1 VTMSIAQHTGSDALG
16 GTAQNPTITYANAQT
31 ANNLNAIIVV
41 WDNTQPLLSVVDSSA
56 NLYVRRGIL
65 LPAGG
70 GAHAL
75 YRCLSIAAHAAGNVV
90 TFNFAAAPTAA
101 PEAWIIEANTTT
113 GSWSDGPFDSGSAA
127 SGTAM
132 STNGVVISNK
142 SVLGFASAVSGN
154 GSTVTAGTGWTPL
167 DALSG
172 ADQDQWQSVSK
183 PGFVQA
189 TASQG
194 VSGNWDMVA
203 GYFYVAADIRAR
215 LLPLGI

>member
-1 VTMSIAQHTGSDALG
+1 MTMSIVQHTGSDALG
-16 GTAQNPTITYANAQT
+16 GTAQNPTITYANAQS
-31 ANNLNAIIVV
+31 AKNLNAIIVV

-56 NLYVRRGIL
+56 NLYQRI
-65 LPAGG
+65 GG
-70 GAHAL
+70 GGGMAI

-90 TFNFAAAPTAA
+90 TFNFAAAPTAG

-132 STNGVVISNK
+132 STKGVVLSNK
-142 SVLGFASAVSGN
+142 SVLGFAAAVSGN

-172 ADQDQWQSVSK
+172 SDQDQWQSVSK

-189 TASQG
+189 TASQA
-194 VSGNWDMVA
+194 VSSNWDIIA

>member
-1 VTMSIAQHTGSDALG
+1 MSMSIAQHTGSDALG
-16 GTAQNPTITYANAQT
+16 GTAQNPTITYASTQIAK
-31 ANNLNAIIVV
+31 NLNAIIIV

-56 NLYVRRGIL
+56 NLYQRRGIL

-75 YRCLSIAAHAAGNVV
+75 YRCLSIAASAAGNVV

-101 PEAWIIEANTTT
+101 PEAWIIEANTTR

-132 STNGVVISNK
+132 STDGVVLSNE

-154 GSTVTAGTGWTPL
+154 GSAVTAGTGWTAL
-167 DALSG
+167 DPLSG
-172 ADQDQWQSVSK
+172 SDQDQWQSVSQ
-183 PGFVQA
+183 PGFVKA

-203 GYFYVAADIRAR
+203 GYFYVTGSIRAK
-215 LLPLGI
+215 LMPLGI